1 MQPRSKII
9 FTYFTIAIVV
19 ILLMFGLPARP
30 TEAPSTGE
38 TCCEKA
44 EGPCAEPGN
53 APADDLMMENL
64 SRQFILVSPIN

>member
-9 FTYFTIAIVV
+9 FTYFTIAIVI

-30 TEAPSTGE
+30 TEGTSAEE

-44 EGPCAEPGN
+44 EGACKEPAK

-64 SRQFILVSPIN
+64 SRQFIFVSPLN

>member
-1 MQPRSKII
+1 MQQRSKII

-30 TEAPSTGE
+30 TQGTNAED

-44 EGPCAEPGN
+44 EGACAEP
-53 APADDLMMENL
+53 AKIPADDLMMENL
-64 SRQFILVSPIN
+64 SRQFIFVSPLN

>member
-1 MQPRSKII
+1 MI
-9 FTYFTIAIVV
+9 

-30 TEAPSTGE
+30 TEETSAEE

-44 EGPCAEPGN
+44 EGACNEPAK

-64 SRQFILVSPIN
+64 SRQFIFVSPLN

>member
-9 FTYFTIAIVV
+9 FTYFTIAIVI
-19 ILLMFGLPARP
+19 ILLMFGLPAR
-30 TEAPSTGE
+30 TSQGTNAED

-44 EGPCAEPGN
+44 EGACSEPGKT
-53 APADDLMMENL
+53 PVDDLMMENL